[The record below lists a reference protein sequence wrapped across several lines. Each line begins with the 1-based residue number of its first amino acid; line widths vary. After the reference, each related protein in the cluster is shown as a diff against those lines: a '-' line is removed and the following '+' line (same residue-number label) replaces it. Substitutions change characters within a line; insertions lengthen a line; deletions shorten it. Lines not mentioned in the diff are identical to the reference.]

1 MSYMPLDRTV
11 VRTKDLILDDGQ
23 TYDQYHDPM
32 TLAAKNMLKDIDS
45 YEVTSGSVAESI
57 EGLQVSIPNL

>member
-32 TLAAKNMLKDIDS
+32 TLAAINMLKDIDS
-45 YEVTSGSVAESI
+45 YEVTSGSVAEST

>member
-11 VRTKDLILDDGQ
+11 VRSKDLILDDGQ

-32 TLAAKNMLKDIDS
+32 TLAAKNILSLIH
-45 YEVTSGSVAESI
+45 I
-57 EGLQVSIPNL
+57 